1 MNYAPGINDR
11 SAYGSQGPYGN
22 ALLLDGVD
30 TRDPEGG
37 SAWTFFNQN
46 LVQEV
51 QIGGLGAPAEFGG
64 FTGAIVNT
72 VTKSGGNAFA
82 GLFTIRYTRDS
93 LASDN
98 ISSSVLA
105 ANPSLGQAA
114 VTKSLTDYTVQL
126 GGPLKRDKAFFFA
139 SVQRFSTSSDP
150 TGPVANSTEISP
162 RFNVKFTFQ
171 PSTSDTFVAG
181 MQYDSYNLTG
191 RVGNWPDEQAT
202 DRQTV
207 QEDAPEWVWNF
218 QWRKIF
224 GASAFL
230 EAKFTGYNG
239 YYNLDPVDPSPVHV
253 RRFHGRVLLRRRRW
267 ASLQRPEPQPGT
279 GRAHEVRGEVRE
291 ALAQV
296 RPRNRAQSCP
306 RRRAALRAGR
316 LLHLRLRWGS
326 VLSIKLRIRHPG
338 RQQAHVRVRS
348 GSMDRRETDAEP
360 RPAPGSHQR
369 KQPDSE
375 RGCLHARHSLGAADR
390 CSLRSHRQGDD
401 GAEGVFR
408 PVLRRSCDRVLYV
421 RGSRCG
427 RRSSYSHPGE
437 RIGPA

>member
-1 MNYAPGINDR
+1 MSALRRVTDLLALVLFIALASTVARAQTQTGTVEGKVTDPQGGVLPGVTMTLTGARGSQTTVTEGSGDFRFVGLQPDSYRLKAELTGFLPQQVDAVVVGLAKTVTVDLSLKLGGVTETVDVRAEASTVDVKSAATDTNLSNDLLTLIPIYSSTSATLMNYAPGINDR
-11 SAYGSQGPYGN
+11 SAYGAQGPYGN

-72 VTKSGGNAFA
+72 VTKSGGNAYA

-139 SVQRFSTSSDP
+139 SVQRYSTSSDP

-181 MQYDSYNLTG
+181 MQY
-191 RVGNWPDEQAT
+191 
-202 DRQTV
+202 
-207 QEDAPEWVWNF
+207 
-218 QWRKIF
+218 
-224 GASAFL
+224 
-230 EAKFTGYNG
+230 
-239 YYNLDPVDPSPVHV
+239 
-253 RRFHGRVLLRRRRW
+253 
-267 ASLQRPEPQPGT
+267 
-279 GRAHEVRGEVRE
+279 
-291 ALAQV
+291 
-296 RPRNRAQSCP
+296 
-306 RRRAALRAGR
+306 
-316 LLHLRLRWGS
+316 RLR
-326 VLSIKLRIRHPG
+326 
-338 RQQAHVRVRS
+338 
-348 GSMDRRETDAEP
+348 TT
-360 RPAPGSHQR
+360 
-369 KQPDSE
+369 
-375 RGCLHARHSLGAADR
+375 
-390 CSLRSHRQGDD
+390 
-401 GAEGVFR
+401 
-408 PVLRRSCDRVLYV
+408 
-421 RGSRCG
+421 
-427 RRSSYSHPGE
+427 
-437 RIGPA
+437 